1 MKEFMLIFLGADYS
15 ELNMSPEESQE
26 QMNKWFEWV
35 GKLQAQDIYAGGHA
49 LIPSAKRLS
58 GPEGVVTDGPFAEA
72 KELVGGYFVVKAKDW
87 DEAVAISKD
96 YPDFHLGGSVEV
108 REIMVFDNE

>member
-15 ELNMSPEESQE
+15 SLDLSPEEAQQ
-26 QMNKWFEWV
+26 QMGKWFDWV
-35 GKLQAQDIYAGGHA
+35 GKLQARDIYSGGHA
-49 LIPSAKRLS
+49 LIPMAKRLS
-58 GPEGVVTDGPFAEA
+58 GNDATVTDGPFAES

-87 DEAVAISKD
+87 DEAVTISKD
-96 YPDFHLGGSVEV
+96 YPDFHLGGAVEV